1 MRGYTLIETL
11 IVIAV
16 IGILVGIALPSF
28 SALVA
33 DTRRAATVNGLVTA
47 LHHARHASVTRARPT
62 RVCPEGG
69 DRCGD
74 DWADGWLVFVEPP
87 GWRTGQP
94 VPEPSVLYRFGAVH
108 GTLTLASN
116 RAAYRFR
123 PFRARSTNGTLL
135 VCPAGRPGRAVV
147 IAPSGRVRTTAEMPH
162 WAPDSCA

>member
-1 MRGYTLIETL
+1 MRGHTLIETL

-16 IGILVGIALPSF
+16 IALLLGVALPSF

-33 DTRRAATVNGLVTA
+33 DHRRAATVNGLVTA
-47 LHHARHASVTRARPT
+47 LHHARVASLTRARPAS
-62 RVCPEGG
+62 VCPDAG

-74 DWADGWLVFVEPP
+74 DWANGWLVFVEPR
-87 GWRTGQP
+87 GWRAGQK

-108 GTLTLASN
+108 GSFTLASN

-135 VCPAGRPGRAVV
+135 VCPAGRPGRAVI
-147 IAPSGRVRTTAEMPH
+147 IAPSGRIRTTTEMPR
-162 WAPDSCA
+162 WAPEACT